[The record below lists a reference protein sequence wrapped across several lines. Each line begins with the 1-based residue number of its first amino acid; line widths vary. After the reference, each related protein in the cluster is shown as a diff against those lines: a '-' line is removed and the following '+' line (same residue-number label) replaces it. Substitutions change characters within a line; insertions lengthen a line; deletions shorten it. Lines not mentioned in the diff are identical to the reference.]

1 MEKFCPFFGTGNLG
15 AGHGADCPTKVE
27 CQDTMCSDVEIYFK
41 LYEAER
47 EADSTAVRYSSKD
60 ILEALRSEIT
70 GQTEKSKK

>member
-1 MEKFCPFFGTGNLG
+1 MEKFCPISDSNNLDD
-15 AGHGADCPTKVE
+15 GHGADCPTKE
-27 CQDTMCSDVEIYFK
+27 ETMCYDAEIYFK